1 MACRIL
7 CMIWILAIP
16 NKAYRLLVLSCERSN
31 LRRTHLILNIL
42 SVALL
47 TYEDLDHIFTS
58 ILVRVI

>member
-1 MACRIL
+1 
-7 CMIWILAIP
+7 MIWILAIP